1 MQQIQS
7 EPDVTVTRRTHLLAS
22 GHTFVQWNDI
32 TSITNWK
39 MYIYIIIII
48 IIIIM
53 LFNIWYVRHS
63 NALHT
68 MYLHLN
74 VWYGLDNGY

>member
-1 MQQIQS
+1 
-7 EPDVTVTRRTHLLAS
+7 
-22 GHTFVQWNDI
+22 
-32 TSITNWK
+32 
-39 MYIYIIIII
+39 
-48 IIIIM
+48 M

-74 VWYGLDNGY
+74 VWHGLDNS